1 MRAETRSGLTLACIL
16 ITILLD
22 MVGLGIIVPVL
33 PELIEQVTGE
43 GVAQAAVIGGY
54 LVFVYALMQ
63 FLFSPVLGNLSDRFG
78 RRPVLLLSL
87 LGLTVDYLFMAFAP
101 IVAFLFVGRILSGI
115 AGAAVAQ
122 AGG

>member
-1 MRAETRSGLTLACIL
+1 MAVSKNSRLTLICIL

-33 PELIEQVTGE
+33 PELIEQLTGT
-43 GVAQAAVIGGY
+43 GIANAAVIGGY

-78 RRPVLLLSL
+78 RRPILLGSL
-87 LGLTVDYLFMAFAP
+87 LGFGIDYLFMAFAP
-101 IVAFLFVGRILSGI
+101 SLFWL
-115 AGAAVAQ
+115 
-122 AGG
+122 